1 MKSFKDRNGTNW
13 EINGRFTLFEKIKT
27 ATGVDLLDLPTTQ
40 NSLSQLADPFTL
52 GHVLYL
58 FCAEQA
64 EARGIGPEQFCDLL
78 NGDAIHEAGTA
89 ILEEVIFFSR
99 KDVRP
104 ALQMAME
111 KALAADRRMVTAL
124 QDRMGDLS
132 KQLDAA
138 LMFTNSATSSP
149 ESSAFTQESGPSA
162 ASCGRRGRR
171 KKSGGT
177 AQARS

>member
-1 MKSFKDRNGTNW
+1 MKSFKDRNGTRW
-13 EINGRFTLFEKIKT
+13 EISGRFTLFEKIKT

-58 FCAEQA
+58 FCADQA
-64 EARGIGPEQFCDLL
+64 EARGVTPEGFCDLL
-78 NGDAIHEAGTA
+78 NGDSLHEAGTA

-99 KDVRP
+99 QDVRP

-111 KALAADRRMVTAL
+111 KAMAADRRMVTAL
-124 QDRMGDLS
+124 NERMDDLS
-132 KQLDAA
+132 KSLDEA

-149 ESSAFTQESGPSA
+149 ASSASTLANGLSA
-162 ASCGRRGRR
+162 ASSGRRGRR

-177 AQARS
+177 APARS